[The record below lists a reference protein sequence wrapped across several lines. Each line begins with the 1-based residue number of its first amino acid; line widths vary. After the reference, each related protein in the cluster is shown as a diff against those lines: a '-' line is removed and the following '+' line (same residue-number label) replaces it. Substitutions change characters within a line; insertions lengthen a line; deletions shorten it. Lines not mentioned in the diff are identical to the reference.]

1 MAIIYIH
8 LKQNAQ
14 NEENGCYCFKMCV
27 LKTPEIAFRKLE
39 KYFIIMLKTPEIE
52 TFQM

>member
-1 MAIIYIH
+1 MFVLKCSNSVHILYIYI
-8 LKQNAQ
+8 
-14 NEENGCYCFKMCV
+14 YMCV

>member
-1 MAIIYIH
+1 MFVDKCSNSVHILYIY
-8 LKQNAQ
+8 
-14 NEENGCYCFKMCV
+14 MCV